1 MRTLYSLLNCD
12 DNNISS
18 EELRKIYF
26 DLLRRFHPDRSG
38 SQNFEKFLAINKA
51 WKVLSQPESRRLYDC
66 WLREQLF
73 RDNKELIGQE
83 IYISLNNLSEFCQEE
98 LCRCGGN
105 FEELTLEKFNL
116 IEDYALV
123 IFLGDSGVGK
133 STLINSLCGI
143 QNSRPQSTL
152 GCSIQI
158 LAHQYQAGTPNEST
172 ELLELWDI
180 GGSNAHRHSS
190 RVFLDGANGVV
201 FVHDLSNSRSEKNLS
216 LWLDLLQGS
225 GTCSNNNNNKNSSRI
240 SLNSPELN
248 NRLIYTATGSERNY
262 RIAGGAV
269 DSLNNFVALDVERLW
284 AVPTLVVGWNIFG

>member
-1 MRTLYSLLNCD
+1 MNS
-12 DNNISS
+12 
-18 EELRKIYF
+18 
-26 DLLRRFHPDRSG
+26 
-38 SQNFEKFLAINKA
+38 ANK
-51 WKVLSQPESRRLYDC
+51 
-66 WLREQLF
+66 
-73 RDNKELIGQE
+73 
-83 IYISLNNLSEFCQEE
+83 
-98 LCRCGGN
+98 
-105 FEELTLEKFNL
+105 
-116 IEDYALV
+116 V

-225 GTCSNNNNNKNSSRI
+225 GTCSNNNSNNKNSSRI

-284 AVPTLVVGWNIFG
+284 AVPTLVVGTFLDNCSPSRAKEQSNVSFLRQHEHISLDSRRPIQPGSTNQIVFTNFFDAIIRHSSDCLNRTGGSRKSLSGTTSPRNRRKML